1 MPLANAK
8 EKGARRECQFG
19 ADPRHKAGY
28 NATFK
33 ARILTMP
40 RDDMT
45 IPSFAAD
52 RDEAVASAPR
62 GAVPTRSP
70 RAVASAGA
78 SGMTRLGLTIAF
90 VVAAVACAWAFQLQ
104 TELDRAD
111 QDQAAL
117 ATRVADL
124 EALLSDTDESINK
137 SAQNLGAQMRL
148 LDSEVRKLWDARKVS
163 NNSLDKLKKSTGSL
177 EGRTKKLESASST
190 QSSAVASL
198 KKDIAALKK
207 VSGDLERLAKNAKQ
221 AQTDV
226 ERLADSVNKANLERA
241 SLNKRVAA
249 NEEWVQSINAF
260 RKQINSSIADLE
272 GRLRAMQSS
281 PGTTPMQ

>member
-1 MPLANAK
+1 
-8 EKGARRECQFG
+8 
-19 ADPRHKAGY
+19 
-28 NATFK
+28 
-33 ARILTMP
+33 MP

-70 RAVASAGA
+70 RAVASAGT

-148 LDSEVRKLWDARKVS
+148 LDSEVRKLWDARKIS
-163 NNSLDKLKKSTGSL
+163 NNTLDKLEKSAGSL

-198 KKDIAALKK
+198 NKDIAALKK

-241 SLNKRVAA
+241 SLNKRVTA

-281 PGTTPMQ
+281 PGTTSMQ

>member
-1 MPLANAK
+1 
-8 EKGARRECQFG
+8 
-19 ADPRHKAGY
+19 
-28 NATFK
+28 
-33 ARILTMP
+33 MP
-40 RDDMT
+40 RDDMN

-70 RAVASAGA
+70 RAAASAGA
-78 SGMTRLGLTIAF
+78 SGMARLGLTVTF
-90 VVAAVACAWAFQLQ
+90 VVATVACAWAFQLQ

-111 QDQAAL
+111 QDKAAL

-148 LDSEVRKLWDARKVS
+148 LDSEVRKLWDARKIS
-163 NNSLDKLKKSTGSL
+163 NNTLEQLEKSAGSL
-177 EGRTKKLESASST
+177 EGRTKKLEGASSA
-190 QSSAVASL
+190 QGGAVASL
-198 KKDIAALKK
+198 QKDIAALKK
-207 VSGDLERLAKNAKQ
+207 VSGDLERLANNAKQ
-221 AQTDV
+221 AQTNA
-226 ERLADSVNKANLERA
+226 ERLADNVNKANLERA
-241 SLNKRVAA
+241 ALNKRVAA
-249 NEEWVQSINAF
+249 NEEWIQSINAF

-281 PGTTPMQ
+281 PGTTVMQ